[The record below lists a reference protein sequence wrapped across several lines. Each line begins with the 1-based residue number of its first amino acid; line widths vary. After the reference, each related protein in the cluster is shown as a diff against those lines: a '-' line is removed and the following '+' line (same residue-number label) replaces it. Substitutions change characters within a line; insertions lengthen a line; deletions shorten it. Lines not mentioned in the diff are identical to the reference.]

1 MWADFSDFELATL
14 AHQYGIEDSLIWC
27 GDFSLYNRNEIES
40 LLTQIEYDDAFLLD
54 NKSEPAYN

>member
-1 MWADFSDFELATL
+1 MWDDFSDFELAHL
-14 AHQYGIEDSLIWC
+14 ANQYGIEDSLIFAK
-27 GDFSLYNRNEIES
+27 DLSLVNRNEIES